1 MIFFVRVPCDSL
13 FFSDMVFSQ
22 AQLADALGY
31 SGAVT
36 STSFEIQMMTGK
48 VTHIFSSWEMFSCD
62 AGRVLKS

>member
-1 MIFFVRVPCDSL
+1 
-13 FFSDMVFSQ
+13 MVFSQ

-62 AGRVLKS
+62 AGRVFKS